1 MKESKR
7 LIRNTGIIAIGNMS
21 TKLVSFLLLPLYTS
35 LLSTSE
41 YGIQDYIATITMFCV
56 PFITLLMDEG
66 MFRFLIDCKTDGE
79 RKKVI
84 SISSVII
91 LSGMVIFTIMAIP
104 ILVLL
109 HYQFS
114 VYFMLCVYSS
124 MLSTMTSALFRGL
137 GKIEQYAIYNFALSV
152 AKIVLNVFF
161 IAILKMGLYGML
173 TAGILSGFTI
183 TTIFAFSNKLWKYI
197 NLKEF
202 DKAQAVRMIKYS
214 IPLIP
219 NKMSWSI
226 INLSDR
232 ILVMNIIGSNAAG
245 LFAIS
250 HKFPTLMDTVYGFFY
265 QSWKE
270 SSARILQEDGA
281 EEFYNT
287 IYKYLKSFM
296 YSIVVGMTA
305 FMPLVFYV
313 LINEKF
319 EKALVY
325 VPILLLATYFSNI
338 SGFYGG
344 IFTAH
349 MDTKIMG
356 TTTVAAAIINIIINF
371 SLIWK
376 FGLYAAAISTLLAN
390 LVVYLYRK
398 AKVRKYVNLCEN
410 YVHTVMAIAAIV
422 IVWVTL
428 YSKIIEFQFV
438 GCGIS
443 ILYAIYENKNILRV
457 VLVKVK
463 AKLKKN

>member
-1 MKESKR
+1 MRESKR

-66 MFRFLIDCKTDGE
+66 MFRFLIDCETDEE

-91 LSGMVIFTIMAIP
+91 LSGMVVFTAIATP
-104 ILVLL
+104 VLKVS

-114 VYFMLCVYSS
+114 VYFMLCVYST

-152 AKIVLNVFF
+152 AKIVWNVFF

-173 TAGILSGFTI
+173 TAGILSSFTI
-183 TTIFAFSNKLWKYI
+183 TIIFVFGNKLWKYI

-202 DKAQAVRMIKYS
+202 DKEQAVRMIKYS
-214 IPLIP
+214 MPLIP

-232 ILVMNIIGSNAAG
+232 ILIMNIIGSDAAG
-245 LFAIS
+245 LYAIAY
-250 HKFPTLMDTVYGFFY
+250 KFPTLMDTVYGFFY

-270 SSARILQEDGA
+270 SSARILHEDGA

-319 EKALVY
+319 QKALVY
-325 VPILLLATYFSNI
+325 VPMLLLATYFSNI

-356 TTTVAAAIINIIINF
+356 TTTIAAAIINIIVNF

-376 FGLYAAAISTLLAN
+376 FGLYAAVISTLLAN
-390 LVVYLYRK
+390 IVVYFYRK
-398 AKVRKYVNLCEN
+398 IKVRKYVKLYEN
-410 YVHTVMAIAAIV
+410 YVHTGMAIAVMAIIWAAF
-422 IVWVTL
+422 
-428 YSKIIEFQFV
+428 YSGKIEFQFI
-438 GCGIS
+438 GCIIS
-443 ILYAIYENKNILRV
+443 VLYVAFENKKLLGVIV
-457 VLVKVK
+457 IKVK
-463 AKLKKN
+463 EKLKKT